1 MKLIIDLI
9 EDIREEIRDQEDFT
23 IDALLLKDNPNNP
36 KELLQVGQ
44 AQIDSFV
51 ISPENKQLIFSI
63 NNNSN
68 PLYIGDLLKQIMILD
83 MSNMMYET
91 RVYINSQYPDI
102 EIIGFGK
109 SLDTKQ
115 YMLII
120 KI

>member
-9 EDIREEIRDQEDFT
+9 EDIREEIGDREDFT
-23 IDALLLKDNPNNP
+23 IGAILLKDNPDNP

-44 AQIDSFV
+44 AQIDHFTLS
-51 ISPENKQLIFSI
+51 IEKKQLIFSI
-63 NNNSN
+63 NNNDN
-68 PLYIGDLLKQIMILD
+68 PLHIGDLLKHIMILD
-83 MSNMMYET
+83 MSSMMHEI
-91 RVYINSQYPDI
+91 RIYINSQYPDM

>member
-9 EDIREEIRDQEDFT
+9 EDIREEIGDQEDFT
-23 IDALLLKDNPNNP
+23 ISAMLLKDNPDNP

-44 AQIDSFV
+44 AQIDHFTLS
-51 ISPENKQLIFSI
+51 IEKKQLIFSI
-63 NNNSN
+63 NNNN
-68 PLYIGDLLKQIMILD
+68 PLNIGDLLKHIMILD
-83 MSNMMYET
+83 MSSMMHEI
-91 RVYINSQYPDI
+91 RIYINSQYPDM

-120 KI
+120 KL